1 MFNSSISIPP
11 IKNASWW
18 RKREEAAVLQREHL
32 LAADYNLLLSLYVYI
47 KVRGEKLHINN
58 YFDDG
63 SLPLITPV
71 KREDEKEE
79 IFFSPV
85 KNSLLVMGVGF
96 RFHFAFYSLKKI
108 RPGTEPGEPRRPGQW
123 FRI

>member
-1 MFNSSISIPP
+1 
-11 IKNASWW
+11 
-18 RKREEAAVLQREHL
+18 L

-47 KVRGEKLHINN
+47 KVRGGNITHQKNF
-58 YFDDG
+58 FDDG

-71 KREDEKEE
+71 KREGEKEG

-96 RFHFAFYSLKKI
+96 RFYFAFYSLKKI

>member
-1 MFNSSISIPP
+1 ME
-11 IKNASWW
+11 KNKKFFST
-18 RKREEAAVLQREHL
+18 
-32 LAADYNLLLSLYVYI
+32 NF
-47 KVRGEKLHINN
+47 
-58 YFDDG
+58 FDDG

-96 RFHFAFYSLKKI
+96 RFYFAFYSLKKI
-108 RPGTEPGEPRRPGQW
+108 RPGTEPGETENLIRLIFKLDIERNASHTFADGFIYFRSQFRPQ
-123 FRI
+123 FLLDFLLD